1 MQMKI
6 IVVII
11 LAFSL
16 LGCSTLPSDQSN
28 SSDLLVRKKLIG
40 KWQCYP
46 KDKEAKEFDFG
57 EVETLMF
64 LTIAN
69 TTQTRELQLS
79 ASLKDP
85 ADNGTIAA
93 KWIDEYSLQAM
104 QMNLIPKSGEVN
116 QLIEPKFVPLQ
127 KLFKPY
133 LMGMT
138 MGMEWRL
145 KDKMQQSV
153 FIESIDE
160 VNLRIYKLDIQGNR
174 FEQISCNRL

>member
-64 LTIAN
+64 LTITN

-93 KWIDEYSLQAM
+93 IWIDEYSLQAM